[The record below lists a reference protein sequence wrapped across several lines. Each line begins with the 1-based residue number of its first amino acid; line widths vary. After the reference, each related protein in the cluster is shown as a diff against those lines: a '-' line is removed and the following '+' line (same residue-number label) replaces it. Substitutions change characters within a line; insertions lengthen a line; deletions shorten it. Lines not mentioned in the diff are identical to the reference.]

1 MLRSGCKGWGVRS
14 VLGLVGAGLTAAG
27 ATPASAQ
34 VPGVSV
40 DQFMQTG
47 MPLDAARS
55 GRLFSRPVSDG
66 VAPFWSTL
74 WWNPS
79 LSVATDGLTHVD
91 PATGAELATAG
102 GRVTP
107 WAAFPGGYASGSNFQ
122 PHWPVSVPLGTT
134 VWGSALVRGTSCDVA
149 RLGLLVCDEFTYC
162 SSDEA
167 ALWIG
172 KVGCNLWTVRQMA
185 AGIEEPLPLPPGDL
199 ALLLY
204 RVESTASG
212 VGTVSVWM
220 NPPLEGELP
229 PPSAVVNGWSMGR
242 GMYATALVA
251 EGYHE
256 PSIDEVRMGPTAAS
270 VLPLKSFRWTAAEGG
285 DGRRYE
291 VVTSTSPLTWTQA
304 RDAAVMRGG
313 RLAELSGPE
322 QASVVSRNVLA
333 REDVWTQ
340 GFSEFGTADFRGP
353 WIGARR
359 QDAHTH
365 DHASGWEWL
374 GGAPWSFADW
384 SPSAGSTNFMAGYDH
399 AVLVGE
405 WQGWMVG
412 DGSPKW
418 MPTPDSGYGR
428 VQSYVVEYPPAP
440 VGPVVPDAV
449 ITDTFPYSLTLAATL
464 PPGSTGLQWLR
475 GGVPLVD
482 GVHANFVISGATTNQ
497 LTIYGINFE
506 GLGEY
511 EIQGFD
517 VAGMPFSHR
526 GRIRIDA
533 TQQPFASCS
542 YDMPF
547 YRVFVAPS
555 GAVSFEE
562 ARQHAASLGGRLASA
577 SWQQHQQAI
586 DAMTCHE
593 ALHTVDSTLGVV
605 GPWIGGRKADGDQ
618 WRWSNGVPIAG
629 GGVSNWVS
637 GGPRSYW
644 PWDIAASIYMT
655 PEAPGSASM
664 RWADMFD
671 GEQSF
676 GTLPN
681 SYVVEWP
688 TPFRESAGTSMVE
701 VDCGGEIVLEVTPAD
716 HGVVGSYAWYGPGG
730 MLQDG
735 TTPNGTVVSGAS
747 STRLVLSSLAQG
759 DAGVHVPV
767 LVTQNGCGFLSGLNF
782 QVVVNCDNPCPADF
796 NQDGG
801 VDGGDIDALFA
812 AWEAGDSAAD
822 VNADGGVDFGDVD
835 TFFAAW
841 EAGGC

>member
-1 MLRSGCKGWGVRS
+1 MLRFRCKGWGGRS
-14 VLGLVGAGLTAAG
+14 VLGLVGAGLMAAG
-27 ATPASAQ
+27 VASASAQ
-34 VPGVSV
+34 TMGVSV
-40 DQFMQTG
+40 DQFMQ
-47 MPLDAARS
+47 PVDQLSNARS
-55 GRLFSRPVSDG
+55 GRVFWQPVAFTASPWYQTSWYYG
-66 VAPFWSTL
+66 SFRVAS
-74 WWNPS
+74 
-79 LSVATDGLTHVD
+79 DGLTYTD
-91 PATGAELATAG
+91 AATGATLATAG
-102 GRVTP
+102 GRATLP
-107 WAAFPGGYASGSNFQ
+107 PPGPFSPAVASNFQ
-122 PHWPVSVPLGTT
+122 WHWPNYPLTAGTT
-134 VWGSALVRGTSCDVA
+134 FWGSALVRAEGDDQAQV
-149 RLGLLVCDEFTYC
+149 GLMVCGGGCGVMDEG
-162 SSDEA
+162 

-172 KVGCNLWTVRQMA
+172 KRQGWDWGVQTTNLSISETLHFPSTPVT
-185 AGIEEPLPLPPGDL
+185 
-199 ALLLY
+199 LLLY
-204 RVESTASG
+204 RVESTAG
-212 VGTVSVWM
+212 GAATVSVWM
-220 NPPLEGELP
+220 NPPLQGALP
-229 PPSAVVNGWSMGR
+229 PPHVVVTGWSMGA
-242 GMYATALVA
+242 GVTATGLRAS
-251 EGYHE
+251 GYMQ
-256 PSIDEVRMGPTAAS
+256 PSIDEVRLGPTAAS
-270 VLPLKSFRWTAAEGG
+270 VLPRTSFTWATSDGGEGQ
-285 DGRRYE
+285 RYE
-291 VVTSTSPLTWTQA
+291 AVATSTPITWTQA
-304 RDAAVMRGG
+304 RDAAQAMGG
-313 RLAELSGPE
+313 RLVDINSPQE
-322 QASVVSRNVLA
+322 QDLILEHLMA
-333 REDVWTQ
+333 RDDVWD
-340 GFSEFGTADFRGP
+340 FGMNERGVWDLRGP
-353 WIGARR
+353 WLGAQRM
-359 QDAHTH
+359 DAHLHEYQT
-365 DHASGWEWL
+365 GWEWV
-374 GGAPWSFADW
+374 GGQPWSFANW
-384 SPSAGSTNFMAGYDH
+384 AVEAVNTNYLAGYEH
-399 AVLVGE
+399 AVPIVE
-405 WQGWMVG
+405 WWNRA
-412 DGSPKW
+412 SYW
-418 MPTPDSGYGR
+418 MPTTDSGFDRIRGF
-428 VQSYVVEYPPAP
+428 VVEYPPAP
-440 VGPVVPDAV
+440 IGPVVPDAV

-511 EIQGFD
+511 EIQGLD
-517 VAGMPFSHR
+517 GTGMPFSHR

-577 SWQQHQQAI
+577 PWQQHQQAI

-618 WRWSNGVPIAG
+618 WRWSSGDPIAG
-629 GGVSNWVS
+629 GGVSDWVS

-688 TPFRESAGTSMVE
+688 TPFREPAGTSMVE

-747 STRLVLSSLAQG
+747 TTRLVLRSLAQG